1 MTPKG
6 IAYAVVLGLGIA
18 GTATLWV
25 GQSRLVALRDEL
37 AALRAASLAV
47 PKTPKKAADSQAEQ
61 HAAAP
66 TVAAAEQ
73 RARPPATPQP
83 PKRAPETEARGIP
96 LLRVP
101 ASAWS
106 LRNPNTPTA
115 CFENVLLAAS
125 KGDVAT
131 LKNMLTCDA
140 PAWRALEEAH
150 RQLPEALKAAHATP
164 EELLASM
171 VSVQIPG
178 NMEAYGFLGEKPVSA
193 TETIVAMQTERRR
206 GSVVRDATFV
216 FRRDGDAWR
225 LVVPPDVVAGIVKNV
240 SGKAKTP

>member
-1 MTPKG
+1 MAPKG
-6 IAYAVVLGLGIA
+6 IAYAIVLGLGIA

-25 GQSRLVALRDEL
+25 GQSRLAALRDEL
-37 AALRAASLAV
+37 AALRSASLAP
-47 PKTPKKAADSQAEQ
+47 PKPATKAASAQA
-61 HAAAP
+61 ARTVAP
-66 TVAAAEQ
+66 PSVAAAEPRSQ
-73 RARPPATPQP
+73 APAPAPPS
-83 PKRAPETEARGIP
+83 KRAPETAARGVP

-101 ASAWS
+101 ASVWTQRS
-106 LRNPNTPTA
+106 PNTPTA

-125 KGDVAT
+125 TGDVAT
-131 LKNMLTCDA
+131 LKTMLTCDA

-150 RQLPEALKAAHATP
+150 RQLPEALKAAHPTP

-206 GSVVRDATFV
+206 GSVVRDATFI

-240 SGKAKTP
+240 SGQAKAP

>member
-37 AALRAASLAV
+37 SALRAANLTVPKPPTKATSALAV
-47 PKTPKKAADSQAEQ
+47 QSAAR
-61 HAAAP
+61 P
-66 TVAAAEQ
+66 TAAAAEPRSWAPSPSQ
-73 RARPPATPQP
+73 S
-83 PKRAPETEARGIP
+83 PKRPSENEARGMP
-96 LLRVP
+96 RLRVP

-125 KGDVAT
+125 TGDVAT

-150 RQLPEALKAAHATP
+150 RQLPEALKTAHPTP

-206 GSVVRDATFV
+206 GSIVRDATFV

-240 SGKAKTP
+240 SGQAKTP